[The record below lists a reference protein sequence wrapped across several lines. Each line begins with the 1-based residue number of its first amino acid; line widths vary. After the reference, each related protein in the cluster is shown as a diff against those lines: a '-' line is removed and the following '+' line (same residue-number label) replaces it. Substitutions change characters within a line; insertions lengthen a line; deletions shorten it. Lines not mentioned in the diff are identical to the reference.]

1 MKTGALLLASFDLAG
16 QNTDSEEFPLF
27 LPMYPLDGT
36 TVIKREISI
45 LRRAAVSPVI
55 LLTGYQKDV
64 LKNHLSHNNV
74 IFAENEEY
82 QTNSHADAL
91 KLGLETASQYMDRV
105 IVVPV
110 EYPAFSL
117 QTVQALLECGQNTTP
132 ACNGQEGWPRLYV
145 FRDEDGHEMEQTQNP
160 EILPVDDEGILLSLL
175 EQDGIPRIQH
185 YLKTQHNINELH
197 CKTKLVL
204 SKEEDFFG
212 PGIYYLLQYIDE
224 TGSIQGAATKMEMS
238 YSKCWKMINKVE
250 REMGF
255 PFLNRS
261 NGGKSGGSSKLTAEG
276 RLFMERYHAMIMDM
290 ERISQNFFDVY
301 FNEFQ

>member
-1 MKTGALLLASFDLAG
+1 MKTGALLLASFDLES
-16 QNTDSEEFPLF
+16 QNTGSEEFPLF

-45 LRRAAVSPVI
+45 LRRAAISPIV

-74 IFAENEEY
+74 IFVENEEY
-82 QTNSHADAL
+82 RSNSREDAL
-91 KLGLETASQYMDRV
+91 RIGLEAARQHMDRV
-105 IVVPV
+105 IVVPL
-110 EYPAFSL
+110 EYPAFSF
-117 QTVQALLECGQNTTP
+117 QTIQALMECAKDTSPLYHGH
-132 ACNGQEGWPRLYV
+132 AGWPRLYV
-145 FRDEDGHEMEQTQNP
+145 FRDEEGNEIERMP
-160 EILPVDDEGILLSLL
+160 EPETMDVDDEGILISLL
-175 EQDGIPRIQH
+175 DDDGILRVQN

-212 PGIYYLLQYIDE
+212 PGIYYLLQHIDE

-261 NGGKSGGSSKLTAEG
+261 NGGKSGGSSRLTEEG
-276 RLFMERYHAMIMDM
+276 RRFMERYHAMITDM
-290 ERISQNFFDVY
+290 ERISRNFFDIY